1 MPFALLGPLISGTV
15 QTLCMSMLSEK
26 LLLIVVKL
34 LLKKLVD
41 STDNTLDNELYDQF
55 VIQLE
60 KNPKSLSFGF

>member
-15 QTLCMSMLSEK
+15 QTLCMSALSER

-60 KNPKSLSFGF
+60 KTQKA

>member
-1 MPFALLGPLISGTV
+1 
-15 QTLCMSMLSEK
+15 MLSEK

-41 STDNTLDNELYDQF
+41 STDNTLDNELYAQF

-60 KNPKSLSFGF
+60 NTQKA

>member
-60 KNPKSLSFGF
+60 KTQKD

>member
-15 QTLCMSMLSEK
+15 QTLCMSMLSER

-60 KNPKSLSFGF
+60 NTQKA

>member
-60 KNPKSLSFGF
+60 KTQKA

>member
-41 STDNTLDNELYDQF
+41 STSNTLDNELYDQF

-60 KNPKSLSFGF
+60 KTQKA

>member
-15 QTLCMSMLSEK
+15 QTLCMSALSER

-41 STDNTLDNELYDQF
+41 STDNTLDNELYAQF
-55 VIQLE
+55 VIQLD
-60 KNPKSLSFGF
+60 KTQKA

>member
-1 MPFALLGPLISGTV
+1 
-15 QTLCMSMLSEK
+15 MLSEK

-41 STDNTLDNELYDQF
+41 STSNTLDNELYDQF

-60 KNPKSLSFGF
+60 KTQKD

>member
-41 STDNTLDNELYDQF
+41 STSNTLDNELYDQF

-60 KNPKSLSFGF
+60 KTQKT

>member
-41 STDNTLDNELYDQF
+41 STSNTLDNELYDQF

-60 KNPKSLSFGF
+60 KTQKD

>member
-41 STDNTLDNELYDQF
+41 STSNTLDNDLYDQF

-60 KNPKSLSFGF
+60 KTQKA

>member
-60 KNPKSLSFGF
+60 KTQKT

>member
-15 QTLCMSMLSEK
+15 QTLCMSALSER

-41 STDNTLDNELYDQF
+41 STSNTLDNELYDQF

-60 KNPKSLSFGF
+60 KTQKA

>member
-60 KNPKSLSFGF
+60 NTQKA

>member
-15 QTLCMSMLSEK
+15 QTLCMSALSER

-55 VIQLE
+55 IIQLD
-60 KNPKSLSFGF
+60 KTQKA